1 MQRLAD
7 FEHLSQ
13 RVLFFQTASPDEL
26 DKRSSASI
34 TNWRLIHVELNHSV
48 INPHPMQRGENML
61 DSMNFYVAFT
71 QRRGPF
77 HLLHEL
83 DPRVDGGFVREINPS
98 KFNAVVD
105 RGRFKRNHDLLSCM
119 QGGSLEASRFC
130 QLTLVCKSHS
140 GTSEVQY
147 SRPISNCTRQRS
159 QEP

>member
-7 FEHLSQ
+7 VERLCQ
-13 RVLFFQTASPDEL
+13 GVMLFQAASPDEL
-26 DKRSSASI
+26 DKRSGASI
-34 TNWRLIHVELNHSV
+34 ANWRLIPVELNHSV

-61 DSMNFYVAFT
+61 DGLNFYVPFT
-71 QRRGPF
+71 QGRGPF
-77 HLLHEL
+77 HVLHEL
-83 DPRVDGGFVREINPS
+83 DPRVDGGFVREINPF

-130 QLTLVCKSHS
+130 QRTLVCKSHS
-140 GTSEVQY
+140 RTAEVPQ